1 MAEKYTEQ
9 TAGNGVTNGTGKITI
24 NPNEAYEYSIHRMGR
39 IWMMAALLVILSVP
53 VAISFNFGTWPQAGP
68 LLGGL
73 LPIMMIYVPIGII
86 EVITFSPMLGS
97 GATYLAFTTGNLT
110 NLKVPCAIN
119 ALEIADVEPGS
130 SHGEVISTIAV
141 AASSL
146 VTNLVLVL
154 GVLLFVQ
161 LTPVLAS
168 PVLQPAFEN
177 ILPALFGALGY
188 LYISKNWKL
197 AVVPL
202 CLMVLIFLIVP
213 TAPVGI
219 LIPVSALSAIAAA
232 RYMYIKKM
240 V

>member
-1 MAEKYTEQ
+1 MKETARDDHNYEQ
-9 TAGNGVTNGTGKITI
+9 
-24 NPNEAYEYSIHRMGR
+24 SIHRMGR
-39 IWMMAALLVILSVP
+39 IWMSVALLVILAVP
-53 VAISFNFGTWPQAGP
+53 LAISLNFQTWPALGY
-68 LLGGL
+68 LMGGL

-110 NLKVPCAIN
+110 NLKVPCALN
-119 ALEIADVEPGS
+119 ALEIAEIEPGS
-130 SHGEVISTIAV
+130 SEGEVISTIAV

-146 VTNLVLVL
+146 VTNIVLVI
-154 GVLLFVQ
+154 GVLMFVQ
-161 LTPVLAS
+161 LAPVLSS
-168 PVLQPAFEN
+168 PILQPAFEN

-202 CLMVLIFLIVP
+202 TLMVIIFMIAP

-232 RYMYIKKM
+232 RYMYNRKM
-240 V
+240 I

>member
-1 MAEKYTEQ
+1 MTRETVN
-9 TAGNGVTNGTGKITI
+9 TIDGSVNDSGNA
-24 NPNEAYEYSIHRMGR
+24 AYEVSIHRMGR
-39 IWMMAALLVILSVP
+39 IWMGTALLVILAVP
-53 VAISFNFGTWPQAGP
+53 ISISLNFNTWPTAGP

-97 GATYLAFTTGNLT
+97 GATYLAFITGNLT
-110 NLKVPCAIN
+110 NLKVPCALN
-119 ALEIADVEPGS
+119 ALEITETEPGS
-130 SHGEVISTIAV
+130 EQGEILSTIAV
-141 AASSL
+141 ATSSM

-161 LTPVLAS
+161 LTPILAS
-168 PVLQPAFEN
+168 PTLQPAFEN

-197 AVVPL
+197 AVVPVA
-202 CLMVLIFLIVP
+202 LMIIIFLIAP

-219 LIPVSALSAIAAA
+219 LIPVSALSAIGAA
-232 RYMYIKKM
+232 RLMYNRNLI
-240 V
+240 

>member
-1 MAEKYTEQ
+1 MNNRTLDHEQ
-9 TAGNGVTNGTGKITI
+9 
-24 NPNEAYEYSIHRMGR
+24 YEQSIHRMGR
-39 IWMMAALLVILSVP
+39 IWMLLALLVILAVPFVISINYSVWP
-53 VAISFNFGTWPQAGP
+53 TFGS
-68 LLGGL
+68 LMGGL

-110 NLKVPCAIN
+110 NLKVPCALN
-119 ALEIADVEPGS
+119 AMEVTGIEPGS
-130 SHGEVISTIAV
+130 DEGEVISTIAV

-146 VTNLVLVL
+146 VTNLVLVI

-197 AVVPL
+197 AVVPVA
-202 CLMVLIFLIVP
+202 LMVVIFMIAP
-213 TAPVGI
+213 SAPVGI
-219 LIPVSALSAIAAA
+219 LIPVSALSAIGAA
-232 RYMYIKKM
+232 RFMYNRKM
-240 V
+240 I

>member
-1 MAEKYTEQ
+1 MTAKNEKPLSYDQ
-9 TAGNGVTNGTGKITI
+9 A
-24 NPNEAYEYSIHRMGR
+24 IHRMGR
-39 IWMMAALLVILSVP
+39 IWMSAALLVILSIP
-53 VAISFNFGTWPQAGP
+53 LAISAYFNVWPAAGP

-110 NLKVPCAIN
+110 NLKVPCALN
-119 ALEIADVEPGS
+119 AMEIADIEPGS
-130 SHGEVISTIAV
+130 NEGEIISTIAV
-141 AASSL
+141 ATSSL
-146 VTNLVLVL
+146 VTNLVLVI

-161 LTPVLAS
+161 LTPILAS

-197 AVVPL
+197 AVVPVA
-202 CLMVLIFLIVP
+202 LMIIIFVIVP
-213 TAPVGI
+213 NAPVGI

-232 RYMYIKKM
+232 RLMYNKNMI
-240 V
+240 